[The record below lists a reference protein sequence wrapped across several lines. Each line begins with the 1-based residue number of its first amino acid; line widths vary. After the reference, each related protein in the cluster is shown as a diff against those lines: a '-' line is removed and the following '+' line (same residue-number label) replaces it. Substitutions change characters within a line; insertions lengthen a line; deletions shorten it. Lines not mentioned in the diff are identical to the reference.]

1 MTAELSEAKRDLV
14 AQRFRRRVALD
25 TPSIPRLAPGA
36 DRVLS
41 YAQERIWF
49 MEQAMSG
56 GTSAYTISLL
66 LDLRGPLD
74 AGLLRQALADLAERH
89 ESLRSRIG
97 TTEDG
102 RPHLTIVDD
111 PAVPFS
117 QTDVSD
123 AADVEAALEAVV
135 DAAVATPFVLGDEPM
150 LRALLVRAGEDR
162 HALVVAVHHIVF
174 DGWSTVPFINELM
187 ARYAT
192 LAEGPA
198 ADLPPLAVQYGD
210 YAAWQR
216 DRLTG
221 GTLAK
226 DLDYWRD
233 QLAGLPPLELPT
245 DRPRPRRQTFA
256 GAGHHFRFGEEL
268 AGGLT
273 KLGAA
278 HGATPYMTLMA
289 LYQVLLHRYSG
300 QEDFA
305 VGSPVAGR
313 IRPELEPL
321 IGMFANVFT
330 LRASITG
337 AEGFLEVL
345 AATRRTAL
353 DAMAHQEVPFEK
365 IVADLGV
372 ARDVTR
378 PPLFQVILALQNY
391 NHGESSGERQASGPV
406 SVSRSSTVPRTT
418 RFELEWY
425 VVEAGGELDC
435 LLVYNTDLFSAET
448 VERFARHLE
457 TLARAVVAAPETPVA
472 DLELVSADE
481 FDLVAREWSDG
492 PAQQVAPTTLD
503 GLFSAQAART
513 PDAIA
518 VTDAEQSLTYAE
530 LDAAAEKVAGVL
542 RARGVRPGDLV
553 GVCLPRS
560 VELSVALLA
569 VLQTGAAYL
578 PLDPD
583 YPAERLAFML
593 EDAQAPVVLTRR
605 GVLPDSVALG
615 SALFLDDPELV
626 AGQTL
631 EGGRTLAGARPS
643 PDDAAYVI
651 YTSGS
656 TGRPKGVLNTHRG
669 IVNRLDWMQREFG
682 LGAEDVVLQKTSS
695 GFDVSV
701 WEFFWPLTVGA
712 QLVFAKPDG
721 HRDPAYLRDLIRS
734 AGVTTVH
741 FVPSMLK
748 AFLAEDAV
756 SSCTSLR
763 RVVCSGEAL
772 PVDTARDTL
781 TALPRVRLANLYGP
795 TEAAIDVSF
804 WDCRPENLD
813 GLGRV
818 PIGTPIQNMRMYILD
833 PAGLPTPIGVSGEL
847 YLGGVGLARA
857 YHRRSSLTAQRFV
870 PDPYGPLPGGRLYR
884 TGDLAR
890 WRPDGTVDI
899 LGRLDHQVKLRGQ
912 RIELGEIEAALT
924 AEPGVRDAVVL
935 MREDNPGDQ
944 RLAAYLVM
952 PAADTDTDT
961 DTAADSPEAPDD
973 DTSDRLRAALK
984 RTLPEYM
991 VPSSF
996 TILDT
1001 LPLLANGKLDRSA
1014 LPVPT
1019 VRVRAAAEF
1028 TEPSTDSELLVAGIW
1043 RELLGVERIGLDD
1056 DFFEL
1061 GGHSLIAMRVVAG
1074 LRKATGVAGIA
1085 VLDLFTHKTLRELA
1099 ALLDRPAEAGERA
1112 LLAELK
1118 SPVPGITKLSY
1129 VCIPY
1134 GGGSSVVY
1142 QPLADALPGDCAL
1155 FAVEIPGVDAG
1166 LEEDGRQFEELARR
1180 CADEVLEKVKGPL
1193 VLYGHCV
1200 GGALTVAVAQL
1211 LRAADRPLTAV
1222 YLAGTFPFARPR
1234 GLWRAL
1240 GGLQKK
1246 IDKLRSNRLS
1256 SNWLT
1261 SMGVTMDDFDPEEAD
1276 RIVST
1281 MRRDALRAEE
1291 YYTALLERGALQI
1304 GAPVISV
1311 VGERDPITEFY
1322 EERFREWE
1330 FMSTTTAVV
1339 SLDEAGHYFLKYR
1352 AEELAEI
1359 VTKTHVALVDGT
1371 VDELTVAG
1379 RGPDVGWWVKGVS
1392 LPASAEAPGAA
1403 AIEPH
1408 AAAIEPGAA
1417 AIRPAIER
1425 STRSGHREPPRPDMR
1440 RFVAVAAGQLVSM
1453 TGSAMTQWALPLYIY
1468 LQSHSLT
1475 LYAMLSV
1482 TGLVPTLLVSPVAG
1496 AIVDRCDR
1504 RIVMLLGDTASA
1516 LSILC
1521 LGILLWTHGFHTWE
1535 VYPILVAMAVAGTFQ
1550 RLAYSSATAQL
1561 VPKRFMGHAIGLNQF
1576 ASGTAQL
1583 LVPLVAVGLFAAI
1596 GLGGMVALDVASY
1609 AVAIGVV
1616 LVVRFPDAM
1625 ARQRK
1630 EPLFSA
1636 IKEGL
1641 EYSWRLRGLRGMLL
1655 FFAAINIFLAVPL
1668 MLMSP
1673 LVLSFGKLDDVAHLS
1688 FVGALGAIAGAA
1700 AMSAWG
1706 GPRERRMNG
1715 VLIAAAAL
1723 GLSAVVTGL
1732 HASLP
1737 VIALGVFGT
1746 TLSLGILNGVYFM
1759 IIQVKTPQ
1767 RFHGR
1772 VFALNTVLAWSTLPI
1787 GFGLVGPAAANVF
1800 GPLMAHG
1807 GALAGSL
1814 GTVIGAG
1821 PGRGLA
1827 LADIL
1832 AGLVILVVVAVGASL
1847 PSLKHFDRDI
1857 PDATPD
1863 DLIGIQERARSSEPE
1878 PIDAEL
1884 LGVR

>member
-14 AQRFRRRVALD
+14 AQRFRRRAAPD
-25 TPSIPRLAPGA
+25 APSIPRLAPGA
-36 DRVLS
+36 ERPLS

-56 GTSAYTISLL
+56 GTGAYTISLL

-74 AGLLRQALADLAERH
+74 VGLLRQALAHVAERH

-97 TTEDG
+97 TSEDG
-102 RPHLTIVDD
+102 RPTITIVAD
-111 PAVPFS
+111 PEVPFS
-117 QTDVSD
+117 QTDISD

-150 LRALLVRAGEDR
+150 LRALLVRVGEER
-162 HALVVAVHHIVF
+162 HSLVVAVHHMIF
-174 DGWSTVPFINELM
+174 DGWSTVPFISELM
-187 ARYAT
+187 GRYTA
-192 LAEGPA
+192 LAEGGA
-198 ADLPPLAVQYGD
+198 AEPPPLAVQYGD

-221 GTLAK
+221 GALAK

-233 QLAGLPPLELPT
+233 QLAGLPPLKLPT

-256 GAGHHFRFGEEL
+256 GAGHHFRLGEKL
-268 AGGLT
+268 TNGLNE
-273 KLGAA
+273 LGAA

-313 IRPELEPL
+313 VRPELEPL

-330 LRASITG
+330 LRARITG
-337 AEGFLEVL
+337 SEGFLDVL
-345 AATRRTAL
+345 RATRRTAL

-365 IVADLGV
+365 IVAELGV

-391 NHGESSGERQASGPV
+391 NHGEASAERQDSAGPV
-406 SVSRSSTVPRTT
+406 SASRSSTVPRTT

-435 LLVYNTDLFSAET
+435 LLVYNTDLYSAQT
-448 VERFARHLE
+448 IERFARQLE
-457 TLARAVVAAPETPVA
+457 TLARAVVAAPDTPVA

-481 FDLVAREWSDG
+481 FDLVARAWSDG

-503 GLFSAQAART
+503 GLFTAQVART
-513 PDAIA
+513 PDAVA
-518 VTDAEQSLTYAE
+518 VADAERSLGYAE
-530 LDAAAEKVAGVL
+530 LDAAAGRMAGVL
-542 RARGVRPGDLV
+542 RARGVGPGDLV

-569 VLQTGAAYL
+569 VLKAGAAYL

-593 EDAQAPVVLTRR
+593 EDAEAPVVLTRR
-605 GVLPDSVALG
+605 GVLPDSVATA
-615 SALFLDDPELV
+615 SALYLEDLGDLEDVADLEDA
-626 AGQTL
+626 AGQASP
-631 EGGRTLAGARPS
+631 AGPACG

-682 LGAEDVVLQKTSS
+682 LGADDVVLQKTSA

-701 WEFFWPLTVGA
+701 WEFLWPLTVGA
-712 QLVFAKPDG
+712 RLVFAKPDG
-721 HRDPAYLRDLIRS
+721 HRDPTYLRDLIRR

-772 PVDTARDTL
+772 PVETARDAL
-781 TALPRVRLANLYGP
+781 AALPQVRLANLYGP
-795 TEAAIDVSF
+795 TEAAIDVSC

-813 GLGRV
+813 GLGRI
-818 PIGTPIQNMRMYILD
+818 PIGTPIQNMRMYILN
-833 PAGLPTPIGVSGEL
+833 PAGRPTPIGVSGEL
-847 YLGGVGLARA
+847 YLGGVGVARA
-857 YHRRSSLTAQRFV
+857 YHRRPSLTAQRFV
-870 PDPYGPLPGGRLYR
+870 PDPYGPPGGRLYR

-912 RIELGEIEAALT
+912 RIELGEIEAALI

-944 RLAAYLVM
+944 RLAAYLVL
-952 PAADTDTDT
+952 PDAVVAEAEADDT
-961 DTAADSPEAPDD
+961 PEAAEAAEAAL
-973 DTSDRLRAALK
+973 DTVLDRLRDALK

-996 TILDT
+996 TILDS

-1014 LPVPT
+1014 LPVPA
-1019 VRVRAAAEF
+1019 VRVRAAGEF
-1028 TEPSTDSELLVAGIW
+1028 VEPKTDSERLVAGIW

-1061 GGHSLIAMRVVAG
+1061 GGHSLIAMRVVAA
-1074 LRKATGVAGIA
+1074 LRKATGVGGIA

-1099 ALLDRPAEAGERA
+1099 ALLEHPAEAGERA

-1118 SPVPGITKLSY
+1118 SHVPGTTKLSY

-1134 GGGSSVVY
+1134 GGGSAVVY

-1155 FAVEIPGVDAG
+1155 FSVEIPGVDAG
-1166 LEEDGRQFEELARR
+1166 LEEDGREFEELARR
-1180 CADEVLEKVKGPL
+1180 CADEILEKVKGPL

-1234 GLWRAL
+1234 GLWRAMS
-1240 GGLQKK
+1240 GLQKR

-1261 SMGVTMDDFDPEEAD
+1261 SMGVAMDEFDPEEAD

-1281 MRRDALRAEE
+1281 MRRDAQRAEE

-1322 EERFREWE
+1322 QERFREWE
-1330 FMSTTTAVV
+1330 FMSGTTAVV
-1339 SLDEAGHYFLKYR
+1339 SIDEAGHYFLKYR
-1352 AEELAEI
+1352 ADELAEI
-1359 VTKTHVALVDGT
+1359 VTKTHVALADGT
-1371 VDELTVAG
+1371 IDELTVAG
-1379 RGPDVGWWVKGVS
+1379 RGPDAGWWVKGMS
-1392 LPASAEAPGAA
+1392 MPASAEARDTAEIGSGKSAIQHSKKAA
-1403 AIEPH
+1403 D
-1408 AAAIEPGAA
+1408 
-1417 AIRPAIER
+1417 
-1425 STRSGHREPPRPDMR
+1425 REPPRPDMR

-1468 LQSHSLT
+1468 LQSHDLT

-1482 TGLVPTLLVSPVAG
+1482 TGLVPMLLVSPVAG

-1504 RIVMLLGDTASA
+1504 RIVMLLGDSASA

-1521 LGILLWTHGFHTWE
+1521 LGTLLWTHAFHTWE

-1583 LVPLVAVGLFAAI
+1583 LVPLIAVGLFAAI

-1641 EYSWRLRGLRGMLL
+1641 EYSWRLRGLRSMLL

-1673 LVLSFGKLDDVAHLS
+1673 LVLSFGTIDDVAHLS
-1688 FVGALGAIAGAA
+1688 FVGALGAIAGAG

-1706 GPRERRMNG
+1706 GPRERRISG

-1787 GFGLVGPAAANVF
+1787 GFGLVGPTAANLF
-1800 GPLMAHG
+1800 GPLMNRG
-1807 GALAGSL
+1807 GALAGSFGRVL
-1814 GTVIGAG
+1814 GTG
-1821 PGRGLA
+1821 PGRGFA
-1827 LADIL
+1827 LADIV
-1832 AGLVILVVVAVGASL
+1832 AGLVILVVVAVGAAL
-1847 PSLKHFDRDI
+1847 PSLKNFDRDI

-1863 DLIGIQERARSSEPE
+1863 DLIGVQERLRSTEPE
-1878 PIDAEL
+1878 PEPAGAEL